1 MKPYASICRLC
12 VVAVS
17 LGWGIQS
24 LAQDAHDHGAAAHAH
39 EEHGSAALSLS
50 LDHGKQWETDAALR
64 HGMTEIRA
72 AVDMVAPAFEAGQIS
87 AHQGHQLSEAIQGSV
102 NTMIEQ
108 CKLPPEADANLFE
121 LEARQ
126 LASLGIAHLP
136 QSLSEALRVMEGS
149 ELVAEA
155 LGEHVFDYFLR
166 NKRAEWEDYRSNVT
180 PFELRNYLSL

>member
-87 AHQGHQLSEAIQGSV
+87 AHQGHQLSEAVQGSV

-108 CKLPPEADANLFE
+108 CKLPPEADANLHVI
-121 LEARQ
+121 
-126 LASLGIAHLP
+126 LAALLQGAGAVASSP
-136 QSLSEALRVMEGS
+136 QSAEGVPSLKEALESYGHYFNHPGWQ
-149 ELVAEA
+149 AD
-155 LGEHVFDYFLR
+155 EH
-166 NKRAEWEDYRSNVT
+166 AGHAH
-180 PFELRNYLSL
+180 